1 MSSPEGIILEQFY
14 NELKERGIKV
24 GNKVKLRNG
33 DIDIIIDIDN
43 RKYGSSYPI
52 VLSSDSRRTI
62 DGIYILKSESDYDVV
77 DWNYK
82 EPEDI
87 TSNHPDVSY
96 WDNGEVIE
104 DITSNHPDVSYWDN
118 GFIKHDKCKPMVSLI
133 EPKFIEGLAEVMT
146 QGANKYGRDNWQ
158 ECKEPHRYLDALL
171 RHTLKYW
178 DGEKVDTESGK
189 SHLYHIAFN
198 AMALGYLDNKLKD

>member
-14 NELKERGIKV
+14 DELKDRGIKI
-24 GNKVKLRNG
+24 GNKVMLRNG
-33 DIDIIIDIDN
+33 TTDN
-43 RKYGSSYPI
+43 IEYINMDCDNIYPI
-52 VLSSDSRRTI
+52 VLMKGNTHTI
-62 DGIYILKSESDYDVV
+62 DGNHILGNESDFDIV

-82 EPEDI
+82 EPETI
-87 TSNHPDVSY
+87 TPNHPDVSY

-104 DITSNHPDVSYWDN
+104 VSSPNIFIND
-118 GFIKHDKCKPMVSLI
+118 GFIKHDKGKPMISLI

-146 QGANKYGRDNWQ
+146 QGATKYGRYTWQ

-171 RHTLKYW
+171 RHTMKYW

-198 AMALGYLDNKLKD
+198 AMALDYLDNKLKD

>member
-14 NELKERGIKV
+14 DELKEKGIKV

-33 DIDIIIDIDN
+33 RIRKIRYIDPDYR
-43 RKYGSSYPI
+43 RKPYPI
-52 VLSSDSRRTI
+52 VLSGNFAYTI
-62 DGIYILKSESDYDVV
+62 DGLLTLEGLSESDII

-82 EPEDI
+82 EPETI
-87 TSNHPDVSY
+87 TPNHPDVSY
-96 WDNGEVIE
+96 WDN
-104 DITSNHPDVSYWDN
+104 D
-118 GFIKHDKCKPMVSLI
+118 FIKHDKGKPMISLI
-133 EPKFIEGLAEVMT
+133 NPKFIKGLAEVMT
-146 QGANKYGRDNWQ
+146 QGAAKYGIDKWQ

-198 AMALGYLDNKLKD
+198 AMALDYLDNKLKD

>member
-14 NELKERGIKV
+14 DELKDRGIKV

-33 DIDIIIDIDN
+33 DIDIIIEADN

-52 VLSSDSRRTI
+52 VLSSGSTRTI
-62 DGIYILKSESDYDVV
+62 NGSYTIVGESDYDIVN
-77 DWNYK
+77 WNYK
-82 EPEDI
+82 EP
-87 TSNHPDVSY
+87 
-96 WDNGEVIE
+96 IE
-104 DITSNHPDVSYWDN
+104 DNLTPNHPDVSYWDN
-118 GFIKHDKCKPMVSLI
+118 GFIKHDKGKPMVSLI
-133 EPKFIEGLAEVMT
+133 EPSFIEGLAEVMT
-146 QGANKYGRDNWQ
+146 QGAIKYGRDNWQ

-178 DGEKVDTESGK
+178 DGEKVDTASGK

-198 AMALGYLDNKLKD
+198 AMALDYLDNKLKD

>member
-1 MSSPEGIILEQFY
+1 MSNPAEIIMEQRTETIKKLGIQ
-14 NELKERGIKV
+14 V
-24 GNKVKLRNG
+24 GNIVKLRNNSIG
-33 DIDIIIDIDN
+33 KISQIDLSY
-43 RKYGSSYPI
+43 RTGYPI
-52 VLSSDSRRTI
+52 IVQGIGSYTLEGKITIYDTDERSDDI
-62 DGIYILKSESDYDVV
+62 V

-82 EPEDI
+82 EYKEV

-96 WDNGEVIE
+96 TFWDNVEVIKLPSPN
-104 DITSNHPDVSYWDN
+104 INDV
-118 GFIKHDKCKPMVSLI
+118 FIKHDNGKSMISLI
-133 EPKFIEGLAEVMT
+133 DPKFIEGLASVMT

-198 AMALGYLDNKLKD
+198 AMALDYLDNKLKD

>member
-14 NELKERGIKV
+14 GELKEKGIKV

-33 DIDIIIDIDN
+33 TIDTIIRIEY
-43 RKYGSSYPI
+43 REYGNNYPI
-52 VLSSDSRRTI
+52 VLGIGSSYTI
-62 DGIYILKSESDYDVV
+62 DGLLITGYRSIYDIV
-77 DWNYK
+77 DWNYR
-82 EPEDI
+82 EPETI
-87 TSNHPDVSY
+87 TPNHPDL
-96 WDNGEVIE
+96 
-104 DITSNHPDVSYWDN
+104 SYWDN
-118 GFIKHDKCKPMVSLI
+118 GFIKHDKGKSMISLI

-146 QGANKYGRDNWQ
+146 QGATKYGRDNWQ

-198 AMALGYLDNKLKD
+198 AMALDYLDNKLKD

>member
-14 NELKERGIKV
+14 DELKSRGIKV
-24 GNKVKLRNG
+24 GNKIKLRNG
-33 DIDIIIDIDN
+33 TTDTIIDIDPY
-43 RKYGSSYPI
+43 RTKYPI
-52 VLSSDSRRTI
+52 ALSRGSTHTI
-62 DGIYILKSESDYDVV
+62 NGFYSKVATSNYDVV

-82 EPEDI
+82 E
-87 TSNHPDVSY
+87 S
-96 WDNGEVIE
+96 IE
-104 DITSNHPDVSYWDN
+104 DNLTPNHPDVSYWDN
-118 GFIKHDKCKPMVSLI
+118 GFIKHDKGKPMVSLI

-146 QGANKYGRDNWQ
+146 QGASKYGRDNWQ

-178 DGEKVDTESGK
+178 DGEKVDTDSGK

-198 AMALGYLDNKLKD
+198 AMALDYLDNNKKD

>member
-14 NELKERGIKV
+14 EELKERGIKV

-33 DIDIIIDIDN
+33 SISSIVDISPYTPDYPIILERGSTHAIDGSYTILITSNFDII
-43 RKYGSSYPI
+43 
-52 VLSSDSRRTI
+52 
-62 DGIYILKSESDYDVV
+62 

-82 EPEDI
+82 EP
-87 TSNHPDVSY
+87 
-96 WDNGEVIE
+96 IE
-104 DITSNHPDVSYWDN
+104 DNLTSNHPDVSYWDN
-118 GFIKHDKCKPMVSLI
+118 GFIKHDKGKPMISLI

-146 QGANKYGRDNWQ
+146 QGATKYGRDNWQ

-198 AMALGYLDNKLKD
+198 AMALDYLDSKLKD

>member
-1 MSSPEGIILEQFY
+1 MSSPEGIILEQL
-14 NELKERGIKV
+14 NDELKERGIKV

-33 DIDIIIDIDN
+33 DIDTIKNIIY
-43 RKYGSSYPI
+43 RPYGNCYPI
-52 VLSSDSRRTI
+52 VLGCGASYTLEGSLIVRHLSQ
-62 DGIYILKSESDYDVV
+62 YDIV

-82 EPEDI
+82 EPVED
-87 TSNHPDVSY
+87 NL
-96 WDNGEVIE
+96 
-104 DITSNHPDVSYWDN
+104 TSNHPDVSYWDN
-118 GFIKHDKCKPMVSLI
+118 GFIKHDKGKPMISLV
-133 EPKFIEGLAEVMT
+133 EPSFIEGLAEVMT
-146 QGANKYGRDNWQ
+146 QGASKYGRDNWQ

-198 AMALGYLDNKLKD
+198 AMALDYLDNKLKD

>member
-1 MSSPEGIILEQFY
+1 MSSPEGIILEQL
-14 NELKERGIKV
+14 NDELKERGIKV

-33 DIDIIIDIDN
+33 DIDTIKNIIY
-43 RKYGSSYPI
+43 RPYGNCYPI
-52 VLSSDSRRTI
+52 VLGCGASYSL
-62 DGIYILKSESDYDVV
+62 DGSLIVRHLSQYDIV

-82 EPEDI
+82 EPVED
-87 TSNHPDVSY
+87 NL
-96 WDNGEVIE
+96 
-104 DITSNHPDVSYWDN
+104 TSNHPDVSYWDN
-118 GFIKHDKCKPMVSLI
+118 GFIKHDKGKPMISLV
-133 EPKFIEGLAEVMT
+133 EPSFIEGLAEVMT
-146 QGANKYGRDNWQ
+146 QGASKYGRDNWQ

-198 AMALGYLDNKLKD
+198 AMALDYLDNKLKD

>member
-14 NELKERGIKV
+14 DELKDRGIKV

-33 DIDIIIDIDN
+33 NISSIKDIEY
-43 RKYGSSYPI
+43 RYYGKGFPI
-52 VLSSDSRRTI
+52 LLTCGTTHTI
-62 DGIYILKSESDYDVV
+62 DGFYSEGYISVYDIV

-87 TSNHPDVSY
+87 TPNHQDV
-96 WDNGEVIE
+96 
-104 DITSNHPDVSYWDN
+104 
-118 GFIKHDKCKPMVSLI
+118 FIKYDEGKPMVSLI

-198 AMALGYLDNKLKD
+198 AMALDYLDNKLKD

>member
-14 NELKERGIKV
+14 DELKDRGIKV
-24 GNKVKLRNG
+24 GNKVKLRDGTINTIVS
-33 DIDIIIDIDN
+33 IDPYEPD
-43 RKYGSSYPI
+43 YPI
-52 VLSSDSRRTI
+52 VLKSGLWLTI
-62 DGIYILKSESDYDVV
+62 DGHHNINSVGVYDIV

-87 TSNHPDVSY
+87 TPNHP
-96 WDNGEVIE
+96 N
-104 DITSNHPDVSYWDN
+104 VSYWDN
-118 GFIKHDKCKPMVSLI
+118 GFIKHDEGKPMVSLI
-133 EPKFIEGLAEVMT
+133 NPKFIEGLAEVMT

-198 AMALGYLDNKLKD
+198 AMALDYLDNKLKD

>member
-14 NELKERGIKV
+14 DEVKERGIKI

-33 DIDIIIDIDN
+33 TINTIADI
-43 RKYGSSYPI
+43 YPYEPYPI
-52 VLSSDSRRTI
+52 ILFGGTTHTLNGKHISSI
-62 DGIYILKSESDYDVV
+62 DTGKDVV

-82 EPEDI
+82 EPVED
-87 TSNHPDVSY
+87 NL
-96 WDNGEVIE
+96 
-104 DITSNHPDVSYWDN
+104 TSNHPDVSYWDN
-118 GFIKHDKCKPMVSLI
+118 GFIKHDKGKPMISLV
-133 EPKFIEGLAEVMT
+133 EPRFIEGLAEVMT
-146 QGANKYGRDNWQ
+146 QGASKYGRDNWQ
-158 ECKEPHRYLDALL
+158 ECTEPHRYLDALL

-198 AMALGYLDNKLKD
+198 AMALDYLDKN

>member
-14 NELKERGIKV
+14 EELKEKGIKV
-24 GNKVKLRNG
+24 GNTVLLANG
-33 DIDIIIDIDN
+33 GKGVITDIDIDN
-43 RKYGSSYPI
+43 KEYPIYIDNTSSYTLEGKYNKE
-52 VLSSDSRRTI
+52 VKTTMGI
-62 DGIYILKSESDYDVV
+62 DIV

-82 EPEDI
+82 EPIEDNLS
-87 TSNHPDVSY
+87 SNNPYVSY
-96 WDNGEVIE
+96 WDKDECA
-104 DITSNHPDVSYWDN
+104 SPDV
-118 GFIKHDKCKPMVSLI
+118 FIKYDKGKSMISLI
-133 EPKFIEGLAEVMT
+133 NPKFIEGLAEVMT

-178 DGEKVDTESGK
+178 NGEKVDTESGK

-198 AMALGYLDNKLKD
+198 AMALDYLDNKKKD

>member
-14 NELKERGIKV
+14 DELKERGIKV

-33 DIDIIIDIDN
+33 TINTIIDIELYNYD
-43 RKYGSSYPI
+43 YPI
-52 VLSSDSRRTI
+52 IIANGFNYTTDGYYNYKGCESEKDII
-62 DGIYILKSESDYDVV
+62 DWD
-77 DWNYK
+77 YK

-87 TSNHPDVSY
+87 TPNHPDVSY
-96 WDNGEVIE
+96 WDNDGN
-104 DITSNHPDVSYWDN
+104 TSPDV
-118 GFIKHDKCKPMVSLI
+118 FIKYDEGKPMVSLI

-198 AMALGYLDNKLKD
+198 AMALDYLDNKLKD

>member
-1 MSSPEGIILEQFY
+1 MSSPEGIILEQLKD
-14 NELKERGIKV
+14 EIKERGIKI

-33 DIDIIIDIDN
+33 DIDTIKNIIY
-43 RKYGSSYPI
+43 RPYGNCYPI
-52 VLSSDSRRTI
+52 VLGCGASYSL
-62 DGIYILKSESDYDVV
+62 DGSLIVRHLSQYDIIN
-77 DWNYK
+77 WNYK
-82 EPEDI
+82 EPETI
-87 TSNHPDVSY
+87 TPNHPYVSY

-104 DITSNHPDVSYWDN
+104 VSSPNTFINY
-118 GFIKHDKCKPMVSLI
+118 GFIKHDKGKPMVSLI
-133 EPKFIEGLAEVMT
+133 EPKFIEGLADVMT
-146 QGANKYGRDNWQ
+146 QGATKYGRDNWQ

-198 AMALGYLDNKLKD
+198 AMALDYLDNKLKD

>member
-1 MSSPEGIILEQFY
+1 MSSPAAIIMEQRVETI
-14 NELKERGIKV
+14 NSLGIKV
-24 GNKVKLRNG
+24 GNIVKLRNNSIG
-33 DIDIIIDIDN
+33 KISQIELSHRTGYPIIIQGIGSYTLEGKITVYDDDERPDDI
-43 RKYGSSYPI
+43 
-52 VLSSDSRRTI
+52 
-62 DGIYILKSESDYDVV
+62 V

-82 EPEDI
+82 EPEEV
-87 TSNHPDVSY
+87 TPNHPDVSY
-96 WDNGEVIE
+96 WDNGEVAI
-104 DITSNHPDVSYWDN
+104 IHKPDV
-118 GFIKHDKCKPMVSLI
+118 FTKHDKGKPMISLI
-133 EPKFIEGLAEVMT
+133 DPKFIEGLAEVMT

-198 AMALGYLDNKLKD
+198 AMALDYLDNKLKD

>member
-14 NELKERGIKV
+14 DELKERGIKV
-24 GNKVKLRNG
+24 GNKVLLAGGGKGVITEIDFYNKDYPIYINNTSSYTLEGKYNKYTSTVSVL
-33 DIDIIIDIDN
+33 DII
-43 RKYGSSYPI
+43 
-52 VLSSDSRRTI
+52 
-62 DGIYILKSESDYDVV
+62 

-82 EPEDI
+82 EPKEDI
-87 TSNHPDVSY
+87 TPNHPDVS
-96 WDNGEVIE
+96 WWGNGDVIE
-104 DITSNHPDVSYWDN
+104 VPSPNTFTNN
-118 GFIKHDKCKPMVSLI
+118 AFIKHDEGKPMVSLI

-146 QGANKYGRDNWQ
+146 QGANKYGRDNWK

-198 AMALGYLDNKLKD
+198 AMALDYLDNKLKD

>member
-1 MSSPEGIILEQFY
+1 MSSPEGIILEQL
-14 NELKERGIKV
+14 NEALKEKGIKI

-33 DIDIIIDIDN
+33 DIDTIKNIVY
-43 RKYGSSYPI
+43 RSYGNCYPI
-52 VLSSDSRRTI
+52 VLGCGASYSI
-62 DGIYILKSESDYDVV
+62 DGSLIFGHLSQYDII

-82 EPEDI
+82 KPETI
-87 TSNHPDVSY
+87 TPNHPDVSY
-96 WDNGEVIE
+96 WDNGEVAI
-104 DITSNHPDVSYWDN
+104 SNND
-118 GFIKHDKCKPMVSLI
+118 FIKYDKGKPMVSLI

-146 QGANKYGRDNWQ
+146 QGATKYGRDNWQ

-198 AMALGYLDNKLKD
+198 AMALDYLDNKLKG

>member
-1 MSSPEGIILEQFY
+1 MSSPEGIILEQL
-14 NELKERGIKV
+14 NDALKEREIKV

-33 DIDIIIDIDN
+33 TIDTIIRIEY
-43 RKYGSSYPI
+43 REYGNNYPI
-52 VLSSDSRRTI
+52 VLSLGSSYTI
-62 DGIYILKSESDYDVV
+62 DGLLITGYRSIYDIV

-82 EPEDI
+82 EPKTI
-87 TSNHPDVSY
+87 TPNHPDVSY
-96 WDNGEVIE
+96 WDNGEVAE
-104 DITSNHPDVSYWDN
+104 VSSPDE
-118 GFIKHDKCKPMVSLI
+118 FIKHDEGKPMVSLI
-133 EPKFIEGLAEVMT
+133 DPKFIEGLAEVMT

-198 AMALGYLDNKLKD
+198 AMALDYLDNKLKD

>member
-14 NELKERGIKV
+14 DELKKRGIKV

-33 DIDIIIDIDN
+33 DIDTIVDIHPFQ
-43 RKYGSSYPI
+43 YEYPI
-52 VLSSDSRRTI
+52 VLSSGLTVNIEGYHFNISR
-62 DGIYILKSESDYDVV
+62 SDYDVV

-82 EPEDI
+82 EP
-87 TSNHPDVSY
+87 
-96 WDNGEVIE
+96 IE
-104 DITSNHPDVSYWDN
+104 DNLTSNHPDVSYWDN
-118 GFIKHDKCKPMVSLI
+118 GFIKHDEGKPMISLI

-146 QGANKYGRDNWQ
+146 QGASKYGRDNWQ

-198 AMALGYLDNKLKD
+198 AMALDYLDNKLKD